1 MNLSHKYEI
10 CAILMNLSHQYKI
23 YLVFIHSS
31 CQPALE
37 QKKSSSKSTCIGSKG
52 HIVAT
57 WETIKKLKNSTP
69 FEGPVVLRLKYPAI
83 WADWAE
89 HGNCYLLK
97 ECCFL
102 IFL

>member
-1 MNLSHKYEI
+1 M
-10 CAILMNLSHQYKI
+10 
-23 YLVFIHSS
+23 
-31 CQPALE
+31 PTALE
-37 QKKSSSKSTCIGSKG
+37 QKKSSGKSTCIGSKV